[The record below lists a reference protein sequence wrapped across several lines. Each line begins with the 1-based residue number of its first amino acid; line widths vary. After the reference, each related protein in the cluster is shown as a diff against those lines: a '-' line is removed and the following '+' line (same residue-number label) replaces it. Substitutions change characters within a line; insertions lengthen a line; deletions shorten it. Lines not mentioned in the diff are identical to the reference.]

1 MNMKQLRAILAS
13 ANLSQLAR
21 ITRINI
27 RTLRRIKAGET
38 RDVKLSTL
46 TAIERG
52 VAKQ

>member
-21 ITRINI
+21 LTRINI
-27 RTLRRIKAGET
+27 RTLRRIKSGET

-46 TAIERG
+46 NAIEKG
-52 VAKQ
+52 ATKQ